1 MPGLPWVIVRPPF
14 PTELPSAG
22 SSRTLKNDWTVPRLI
37 LKRRRPSNTMVFA
50 LTANLELIQ
59 KILET
64 HFPTLVSKMHFPVEG
79 LPRKGLFSFSPA
91 CHFKCILLEQRK
103 GTIFFLLG
111 KKWRNNVSCLGPP
124 PQLPSLPPNTSGLP
138 GSPASVKHLRT
149 IWVLWETFK
158 HKIDSSSVNREK
170 SRVLLTKSWLLCS
183 TFFQPFKSHL
193 SFRVSPDHS
202 FVCCKQFSTCI
213 SGPVTYGP
221 FLFGHILEKRGQ
233 LTEWVVAAV
242 KDFSFLFWVPLF
254 IYSVF

>member
-1 MPGLPWVIVRPPF
+1 
-14 PTELPSAG
+14 
-22 SSRTLKNDWTVPRLI
+22 
-37 LKRRRPSNTMVFA
+37 MVFA

-91 CHFKCILLEQRK
+91 CHFKCILLEERK

-124 PQLPSLPPNTSGLP
+124 PQLPSLPHNTSGLP

-149 IWVLWETFK
+149 IWLFWETFK
-158 HKIDSSSVNREK
+158 HKIDYSYVNREK

-193 SFRVSPDHS
+193 RFQVSPDHS
-202 FVCCKQFSTCI
+202 FVCCKQFSRCI

-221 FLFGHILEKRGQ
+221 FLSGHILEKRGQ
-233 LTEWVVAAV
+233 LMEWVVIAV
-242 KDFSFLFWVPLF
+242 KEFSFLFWVPLF
-254 IYSVF
+254 TYSIF